1 MLRSLGG
8 KMPRIHPQAFVHGS
22 AEVIGDVRLGPEASV
37 WPLCSLRGDIERIVV
52 GRRSNIQDHTAIHT
66 RRGAPTLIGDEV
78 TVGHGAVL
86 HGCRIGDGAL
96 IGMGAIVLEATV
108 GKGALVGAGALVP
121 PDMKI
126 PAGSLALGV
135 PAKVVRKL
143 SRGEARAVRQGML
156 DYLRLAARHRSASRE
171 LT

>member
-1 MLRSLGG
+1 MLRALGG

-22 AEVIGDVRLGPEASV
+22 AEVIGDVRLGPGASV

-52 GRRSNIQDHTAIHT
+52 GPRSNIQDNTAIHT
-66 RRGAPTLIGDEV
+66 RRGAPTRIGAEV
-78 TVGHGAVL
+78 TVGHGVVL

-96 IGMGAIVLEATV
+96 IGMGAIVLEASV

-121 PDMKI
+121 
-126 PAGSLALGV
+126 AGMRVPPGCLALGM

-143 SRGEARAVRQGML
+143 TPEEARAVRRGMC
-156 DYLRLAARHRSASRE
+156 DYLRLTQRHRRASRE
-171 LT
+171 KP